1 MNIGVSTGCFFPRL
15 TIDALKSV
23 AETGVKYAEIF
34 FNTDSELDESYVKQ
48 LKTIAD
54 ENGIRIISVH
64 PFTSA
69 IETFMFWS
77 KSDYKLQD
85 SIKYYEKYGFEY
97 TGNKEE
103 FLDSGFY
110 MLDYCFKA

>member
-54 ENGIRIISVH
+54 VNG
-64 PFTSA
+64 
-69 IETFMFWS
+69 
-77 KSDYKLQD
+77 
-85 SIKYYEKYGFEY
+85 
-97 TGNKEE
+97 
-103 FLDSGFY
+103 
-110 MLDYCFKA
+110 